1 MNTKSI
7 QIIVCDDDID
17 INESIAISLKRDGY
31 KVIKCFNGKEAIS
44 ALDKNHIDLIIM
56 DIMMPGEDGLK
67 TVERIRETSDVPIIF
82 LSAKSELNDK
92 LMGLNIG
99 GDDYMTKP
107 FEMLELKARIKSI
120 IKRSSTTIEKS
131 EKKEYKLGNIKIDQ
145 DSKTVTIRNKPIK
158 FTPIEYKI
166 LVYFVKNAGKVLS
179 SNDIYKEVWNESEA
193 YNIENTIAVH
203 IRHIREKIEKDSRE
217 PKYIKVVWGIGY
229 KMEAY

>member
-1 MNTKSI
+1 MNKNSI

-17 INESIAISLKRDGY
+17 INESIAISLKHDGY
-31 KVIKCFNGKEAIS
+31 KVIKCFNGKEAIN
-44 ALDKNHIDLIIM
+44 ALSKNHIDLIIM
-56 DIMMPGEDGLK
+56 DIMMPGEDGIK
-67 TVERIRETSDVPIIF
+67 TVERIRETNDVPIIF

-92 LMGLNIG
+92 LTGLNTG
-99 GDDYMTKP
+99 ADDYITKP
-107 FEMLELKARIKSI
+107 FEMLELKARIKSV
-120 IKRSSTTIEKS
+120 IKRSFATIEKQ
-131 EKKEYKLGNIKIDQ
+131 EKKEYSIGNIKVDQ
-145 DSKTVTIRNKPIK
+145 DTKTVTIRNKPVK

-166 LVYFVKNAGKVLS
+166 LVYFIKNAGKVLS

-229 KMEAY
+229 KMEAF

>member
-1 MNTKSI
+1 MNAKSI

-17 INESIAISLKRDGY
+17 INESIAISLKHDGY

-44 ALDKNHIDLIIM
+44 ALEKNHIDLIIM
-56 DIMMPGEDGLK
+56 DIMMPGEDGIK

-92 LMGLNIG
+92 IAGLNIG

-120 IKRSSTTIEKS
+120 IKRSNTTTEKS
-131 EKKEYKLGNIKIDQ
+131 EKKEYKIGNIRIDL
-145 DSKTVTIRNKPIK
+145 DSKSVTIRNKPIK

-166 LVYFVKNAGKVLS
+166 LLYFVKNAGKVLS

-229 KMEAY
+229 KMEAL

>member
-1 MNTKSI
+1 MKNA
-7 QIIVCDDDID
+7 QIIVCDDDAD
-17 INESIAISLKRDGY
+17 INESIAISLRHDDY
-31 KVIKCFNGKEAIS
+31 KVIKCFNGKEAIN
-44 ALDKNHIDLIIM
+44 ALEKNHVDLIIM
-56 DIMMPGEDGLK
+56 DIMMPGEDGVK
-67 TVERIRETSDVPIIF
+67 TVARIRETSDVPIIF

-92 LMGLNIG
+92 LAGLNIG

-120 IKRSSTTIEKS
+120 IKRSSSTIEKT
-131 EKKEYKLGNIKIDQ
+131 EKKQYKIGNIKVDQ
-145 DSKTVTIRNKPIK
+145 DTKTVTIRNKPIK

-166 LVYFVKNAGKVLS
+166 LVYFIKNAGKVLS

-229 KMEAY
+229 KMEAL

>member
-1 MNTKSI
+1 MNAKVT
-7 QIIVCDDDID
+7 QIIVCDDDLD
-17 INESIAISLKRDGY
+17 INESIAISLKHDGY
-31 KVIKCFNGKEAIS
+31 KVIKCFNGREALS
-44 ALDKNHIDLIIM
+44 VLNKNHIDLIIM
-56 DIMMPGEDGLK
+56 DIMMPGEDGIK
-67 TVERIRETSDVPIIF
+67 TVERIRENSDVPIIF

-92 LMGLNIG
+92 LAGLSIG

-120 IKRSSTTIEKS
+120 IKRSSTTTEKS
-131 EKKEYKLGNIKIDQ
+131 EKKEYKLGNIKIDH

-217 PKYIKVVWGIGY
+217 PRYIKVVWGIGY
-229 KMEAY
+229 KMEAF

>member
-1 MNTKSI
+1 MNKNTI

-17 INESIAISLKRDGY
+17 INESIAISLKHDGY
-31 KVIKCFNGKEAIS
+31 KVIKCFNGKEAID
-44 ALDKNHIDLIIM
+44 ALNKNHIDLMIM
-56 DIMMPGEDGLK
+56 DIMMPGEDGIK
-67 TVERIRETSDVPIIF
+67 TVERIREISDVPVIF
-82 LSAKSELNDK
+82 LSAKSEINDK
-92 LMGLNIG
+92 VLGLNIG

-107 FEMLELKARIKSI
+107 FEMVELKARINSI
-120 IKRSSTTIEKS
+120 IKRSTATIEKT
-131 EKKEYKLGNIKIDQ
+131 EKKEYKIGNIKVDQ
-145 DSKTVTIRNKPIK
+145 DTKTVTIRNKLVK

-166 LVYFVKNAGKVLS
+166 LVYFIKNAGKVLS

-229 KMEAY
+229 KMEAL

>member
-1 MNTKSI
+1 MKSY
-7 QIIVCDDDID
+7 QILICDDD
-17 INESIAISLKRDGY
+17 ESICESISISLKHDGY
-31 KVIKCFNGKEAIS
+31 KTIKCKNGKEAIA
-44 ALDKNHIDLIIM
+44 ALSKNHVDLIIM
-56 DIMMPGEDGLK
+56 DVMLPGEDGIK
-67 TVERIRETSDVPIIF
+67 TVARIRESSEVPIIF

-92 LMGLNIG
+92 LAGLNIG
-99 GDDYMTKP
+99 GDDYLTKP

-120 IKRSSTTIEKS
+120 IKRSSSTD
-131 EKKEYKLGNIKIDQ
+131 EKKSKKQYKIGNLKLDLET
-145 DSKTVTIRNKPIK
+145 KEATLRNKPIK

-166 LVYFVKNAGKVLS
+166 LLYFMKNPGKVLS

-229 KMEAY
+229 KMEAL

>member
-1 MNTKSI
+1 MKNA
-7 QIIVCDDDID
+7 QIIVCDDDAD
-17 INESIAISLKRDGY
+17 INESIAISLRHDDY
-31 KVIKCFNGKEAIS
+31 KVIKCFNGKEAIN
-44 ALDKNHIDLIIM
+44 ALEKNHVDLIIM
-56 DIMMPGEDGLK
+56 DIMMPGEDGVK
-67 TVERIRETSDVPIIF
+67 TVARIRETSDVPIIF

-92 LMGLNIG
+92 LSGLNIG

-120 IKRSSTTIEKS
+120 IKRSSSTIEKT
-131 EKKEYKLGNIKIDQ
+131 EKKQYKIGNIKVDQ
-145 DSKTVTIRNKPIK
+145 DTKTVTIRNKPIK

-166 LVYFVKNAGKVLS
+166 LVYFIKNAGKVLS

-229 KMEAY
+229 KMEAL

>member
-1 MNTKSI
+1 MNTKAI
-7 QIIVCDDDID
+7 QIIVCDDDLD
-17 INESIAISLKRDGY
+17 INESIAISLKHDGY

-44 ALDKNHIDLIIM
+44 ALEKNHIDLIIM
-56 DIMMPGEDGLK
+56 DIMMPGEDGIK
-67 TVERIRETSDVPIIF
+67 TVERIRENSDVPIIF
-82 LSAKSELNDK
+82 LSAKSEINDK
-92 LMGLNIG
+92 IAGLNIG

-107 FEMLELKARIKSI
+107 FEMLELKARIRSI
-120 IKRSSTTIEKS
+120 IKRSNATIEKS
-131 EKKEYKLGNIKIDQ
+131 EKKEYKIGNIRIDI
-145 DSKTVTIRNKPIK
+145 DSKSVTIRNKPIR

-166 LVYFVKNAGKVLS
+166 LLYFVKNAGKVLS

-229 KMEAY
+229 KMEAL